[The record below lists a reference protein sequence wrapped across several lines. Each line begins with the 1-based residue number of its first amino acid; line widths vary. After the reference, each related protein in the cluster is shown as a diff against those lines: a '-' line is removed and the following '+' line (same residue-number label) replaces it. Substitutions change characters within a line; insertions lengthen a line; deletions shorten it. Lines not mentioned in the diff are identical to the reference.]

1 MWQMA
6 QDPVSGFRKVQF
18 AEVSGIVPRVE
29 ITVSFPNVIPLF
41 VDNTHRDCTVLRRT
55 GGVSYVA

>member
-1 MWQMA
+1 MWQIA

-18 AEVSGIVPRVE
+18 AEISGIVPPVE
-29 ITVSFPNVIPLF
+29 ITVSSPNVIPLF
-41 VDNTHRDCTVLRRT
+41 VDNAHLDCTVLRGT